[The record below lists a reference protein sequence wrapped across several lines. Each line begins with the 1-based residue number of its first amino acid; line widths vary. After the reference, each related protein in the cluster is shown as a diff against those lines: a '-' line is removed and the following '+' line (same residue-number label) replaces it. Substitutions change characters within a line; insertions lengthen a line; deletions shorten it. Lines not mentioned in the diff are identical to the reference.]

1 MSRSVSQTLWYEQPA
16 TQWEEALPVGNGR
29 LGAMVFGGLEAER
42 LQLNHDSLWS
52 GGPED
57 ADNPAALPA
66 LGRIRELLF
75 ARQFAAAQEL
85 ADRTQICQPSTCG
98 SFGCYQTL
106 GDLCVR
112 FDGHASARGYRREL
126 DLGEAVVRVC
136 YRLGDTAFRR
146 ETFASAPDQV
156 LVMELS
162 SDQPGRV
169 SCVITLSRPECA
181 TVDRAAADGLVLR
194 GRLRDRGQ
202 PTGMRFLALLRV
214 VSRGGKLGHE
224 NGTLRVT
231 GADSATLLLTAA
243 TDYRGQPYAAVTA
256 RRIHAAAE
264 IPYADLRARHVRDHR
279 SLFSR
284 VTVDLGQTETSEL
297 PTDRRLVAF
306 ASGADDSALSA
317 LYLQFGRYL
326 LISSSRPGTMA
337 ANLQGIWADGVQTP
351 WNCDY
356 HTNINLQMNYW
367 LAEPANLAECAEPLV
382 GLVDAMRNPGA
393 RTARIHYGARGWVV
407 HTIHNVWGFTAP
419 GQNPMWG
426 LSPLAGVWLCQ
437 HLWEHYAFGGDRS
450 YLARV
455 HPILRSAAEFCLDW
469 LVEDPRSGRLVSG
482 PATSPENTF
491 LTDAGEPCSISMGP
505 SMDQEIVWD
514 HFTNLLE
521 AAATLGSDDDLV
533 RQVRSARER
542 LAWPGIGSD
551 GRLLEWAEEFR
562 EAEPEHRHVSH
573 LFALYPGRQIS
584 PRTTPELGRAA
595 CQSLLG
601 RGDGGTGWSMA
612 WKICFWARLGDGDLA
627 LRLLKNLLCPAQH
640 QPSGAGVYPNLFCA
654 HPPFQIDGNLG
665 GAAGIVEML
674 LQSHDGSIALLPA
687 LPRDW
692 ATGSVTGLCA
702 RDGFEVD
709 LAWRDGELTEATLLA
724 SLSRR
729 ATIRYREK
737 TLELSAEAGRSY
749 DIGRLLG

>member
-1 MSRSVSQTLWYEQPA
+1 MSRSFSQTLWFEQPA
-16 TQWEEALPVGNGR
+16 ARWEEAFPVGNGR

-66 LGRIRELLF
+66 LALIRELLF
-75 ARQFAAAQEL
+75 AQRFAEAQEL
-85 ADRTQICQPSTCG
+85 ADRTQICRPSTYG

-106 GDLCVR
+106 GDLRVR
-112 FDGHASARGYRREL
+112 FDGHSSVQGYRREL
-126 DLGEAVVRVC
+126 DLGEAVVRIR
-136 YRLGDTAFRR
+136 YRRGDTAFCR
-146 ETFASAPDQV
+146 ESFASAPDQV

-162 SDQPGRV
+162 ADQPGRV
-169 SCVITLSRPECA
+169 SCVIDLSRPECA
-181 TVDRAAADGLVLR
+181 TVEPAGADGLVLR
-194 GRLRDRGQ
+194 GRLRVRHE
-202 PTGMRFLALLRV
+202 PTGMRFLARLRV
-214 VSRGGKLGHE
+214 ASRGGTLAHE

-231 GADSATLLLTAA
+231 GADSATLLVTAA
-243 TDYRGQPYAAVTA
+243 TDYRGQPYEAVTA
-256 RRIHAAAE
+256 RRIRAAAE
-264 IPYADLRARHVRDHR
+264 VPYPELRARHLRDHR
-279 SLFSR
+279 ALFSR
-284 VTVDLGQTETSEL
+284 VTLDLGQTETSEL

-306 ASGADDSALSA
+306 ADGADDPALSA

-367 LAEPANLAECAEPLV
+367 LAETANLAECADPLLD
-382 GLVDAMRNPGA
+382 LVDAMCGPGA
-393 RTARIHYGARGWVV
+393 RTARTHYGARGWVV

-437 HLWEHYAFGGDRS
+437 HLWEHYAFSGDRS
-450 YLARV
+450 FLARV
-455 HPILRSAAEFCLDW
+455 YPILRSAAEFCLDW

-491 LTDAGEPCSISMGP
+491 FTNAGERCSISMGP

-514 HFTNLLE
+514 HFTNLL
-521 AAATLGSDDDLV
+521 AAAAALGSDDDLV
-533 RQVRSARER
+533 RQVRTARER

-551 GRLLEWAEEFR
+551 GRLLEWALELR
-562 EAEPEHRHVSH
+562 ETEPEHRHVSH
-573 LFALYPGRQIS
+573 LFALHPGRQIS
-584 PRTTPELGRAA
+584 PCTTAELARAA
-595 CQSLLG
+595 RQSLLG

-612 WKICFWARLGDGDLA
+612 WKICFWARLGDGDHA
-627 LRLLKNLLCPAQH
+627 FRLLKNLLCPTEH
-640 QPSGAGVYPNLFCA
+640 QPSGAGAYPNLFCA

-674 LQSHDGSIALLPA
+674 LQSHDGCIALLPA
-687 LPRDW
+687 LPRAW

-709 LAWRDGELTEATLLA
+709 LAWRDGELAEATLHA

-729 ATIRYREK
+729 STVRYREK
-737 TLELSAEAGRSY
+737 TAELSAQAGRSY
-749 DIGRLLG
+749 DVGRLLG